1 VTANQKPSNAGFTL
15 VELLVSLIIVSIL
28 AALTLSGLATIRSRR
43 RTEVTRTTIQ
53 KIHEV
58 VLPQYES
65 YLDKRLSRSAITS
78 FETIPTFPQR
88 PDCYNGSSS
97 SPLHRRI
104 FDFRKLAV
112 IRRTLAFE
120 LPDNWDDVGS
130 VPMAYANGRTSA
142 YESYANS
149 GNVFVNQATES
160 AECLYMI
167 CVLSGLQ
174 PDAMENFR
182 AEEIGNVDND
192 DRPEFLDAWG
202 RPIAFSRCPTGYDGP
217 ITLNQ
222 ATDPFDPES
231 IDTSA
236 SSRQLPGLVP
246 LIYSPG
252 LDQEYGLQSAVAT
265 SAESTLAM
273 VNLNQLTAAGPLHVA
288 SPLAGDTSSQD
299 NITNHDL
306 ITR

>member
-1 VTANQKPSNAGFTL
+1 MTANHKLNNGGFTL
-15 VELLVSLIIVSIL
+15 VELLVSLIIVAIL
-28 AALTLSGLATIRSRR
+28 AALTLSGLATVRSRR
-43 RTEVTRTTIQ
+43 RAEITRTTIR
-53 KIHEV
+53 KIHEII
-58 VLPQYES
+58 LPQYES

-78 FETIPTFPQR
+78 FETIPTFSQR

-104 FDFRKLAV
+104 FDFLKLAA

-120 LPDNWDDVGS
+120 LPDNWSDVGS
-130 VPMAYANGRTSA
+130 VPMAYASGRTSA
-142 YESYANS
+142 YGSYAAL
-149 GNVFVNQATES
+149 GNVVVNQETES

-167 CVLSGLQ
+167 CLLSGLH
-174 PDAMENFR
+174 PDAMEHFR

-202 RPIAFSRCPTGYDGP
+202 RPIAFIRWPTGYDAP

-252 LDQEYGLQSAVAT
+252 LDQEYGLQSAVTT
-265 SAESTLAM
+265 SAGSTLAM
-273 VNLNQLTAAGPLHVA
+273 VNWNQLTAAGTLHFA
-288 SPLAGDTSSQD
+288 SPLPGDTSSQD